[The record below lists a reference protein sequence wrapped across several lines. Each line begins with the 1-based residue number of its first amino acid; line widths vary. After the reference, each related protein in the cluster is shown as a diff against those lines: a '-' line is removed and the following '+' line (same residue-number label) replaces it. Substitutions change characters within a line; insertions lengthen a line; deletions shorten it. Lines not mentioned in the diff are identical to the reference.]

1 MIIENGSPERME
13 AVCKAVRPPP
23 ISNTEATSPSIE
35 AQNIF
40 CPLGALCLPPE
51 VSVSTTNEPESE
63 EVIKKLATSKTAR
76 TDV

>member
-1 MIIENGSPERME
+1 MIIENGKAERME

-23 ISNTEATSPSIE
+23 MSSTEATIPSIE

-40 CPLGALCLPPE
+40 CPFGALCLPPE

-63 EVIKKLATSKTAR
+63 DVIKKLATSKTAS